1 MKLLFASVLV
11 GYALGLSVQGGEV
24 SGKISGVHLCC
35 KSCVTGVEKAV
46 GEVQGATATVDKD
59 AGTVVLSGPN
69 PATMQKA
76 ADALVAAGYFGK
88 SSDGKINL
96 GDKTGAQ
103 GKKVSSLQVSGV
115 HLCCSKCV
123 KALDEAIKTVP
134 GAKSHTA
141 EKGAKTF
148 EVTGDFNDKELF
160 EALHNA
166 GLSGKVGN

>member
-1 MKLLFASVLV
+1 MKLSFASALV
-11 GYALGLSVQGGEV
+11 GCAFGLSVQGGEV

-35 KSCVTGVEKAV
+35 KNCVTGVEKAV
-46 GEVQGATATVDKD
+46 SEVQGATATVDKD
-59 AGTVVLSGPN
+59 AGTVVLSGADA
-69 PATMQKA
+69 ATMQKA

-96 GDKTGAQ
+96 SNKTGAQ

-115 HLCCSKCV
+115 HLCCAKCV
-123 KALDEAIKTVP
+123 KALDEALKTVP

-141 EKGAKTF
+141 EKGAKSF
-148 EVTGDFNDKELF
+148 EVTGEFNDQELF
-160 EALHNA
+160 EVLHKA